1 MLKKRGAVIIDAD
14 KISRQLMLPGKQA
27 WLEIKQ
33 NFGDKVLYP
42 DGNINRKKLGE
53 IVFSDRYKL
62 QILNQITHPKI
73 INEITKQLSFYRRK
87 NEKVAVID
95 AALLLETGLDIYVD
109 EVWVVMV
116 DEKTQI
122 ERLLKREK
130 NLTTQQAVERIRA
143 QMPLEEKL
151 KFAKRVIDNSGD
163 ILDTRKQIAK
173 IWEELSLP

>member
-1 MLKKRGAVIIDAD
+1 LLKEKGAVIIDAD
-14 KISRQLMLPGKQA
+14 KISRQIMLPGKQA
-27 WLEIKQ
+27 WFEVKQ
-33 NFGDKVLYP
+33 NFGDKILYP

-53 IVFSDRYKL
+53 IVFSDVHKL
-62 QILNQITHPKI
+62 YILNHITHPKI
-73 INEITKQLSFYRRK
+73 VDEIIKQLSFYRKK

-95 AALLLETGLDIYVD
+95 AALLLEIGLDIHVD

-116 DEKTQI
+116 DENTQI
-122 ERLLKREK
+122 QRLIKREK
-130 NLTTQQAVERIRA
+130 NMTIQQAVERIRA

-163 ILDTRKQIAK
+163 IIDTKKQLAK